1 MKNVDVL
8 CVGVTSYDFY
18 FMLDHHPDPDEKTIA
33 DAFLSC
39 GGGPAAN
46 AAVTIAKMGLSVA
59 LAGYLGND
67 LWGELHSKELKQS
80 GVLTDWIVRGNKP
93 TPISTVLVKPDGKR
107 SLVNYRIH
115 NAALGQNTIDL
126 SDIKPKVILFDGH
139 EPALSMELLEY
150 AKSENIKTVLDAGS
164 VNPGT
169 SLLFDKVDYLVCSEK
184 FAGEITRFKEINKA
198 SVELFTLNKN
208 VVITLGESGLIWK
221 TNESNGKLPAF
232 SVNAIDTTGAG
243 DVFHGAFAG
252 CLAMGMDWQEILK
265 YSSAAAALS
274 CTKAG
279 GRPSIPGIEEVKSF
293 LANINTIPD
302 NLNLKI

>member
-1 MKNVDVL
+1 MKEVDVL

-18 FMLDHHPDPDEKTIA
+18 FMVDHHPEPDEKSIA

-59 LAGYLGND
+59 FTGYLGND
-67 LWGELHSKELKQS
+67 AWGDLHLQELKAL
-80 GVLTDWIVRGNKP
+80 GVLTDWIARGDNP

-115 NAALGQNTIDL
+115 NAALGKNTIDL

-184 FAGEITRFKEINKA
+184 FAEEITGFKDISKV
-198 SVELFTLNKN
+198 SKELFKLNQN
-208 VVITLGESGLIWK
+208 TVITLGEKGLVWK
-221 TNESNGKLPAF
+221 TKQGKGKLPSF
-232 SVNAIDTTGAG
+232 SINAIDTTGAG

-252 CLAMGMDWQEILK
+252 CLAMGMNWQEILK

-274 CTKAG
+274 CAKAG